1 MEDRRCALSI
11 KKVELCI
18 VKTDA
23 HQKMSNLPMSREV
36 GACTASTPPLRELE
50 LHTLPVRQQCSPAGG
65 AQATAAAAQ
74 GPGTRKGESTP
85 QLLLEASASAAQ
97 GRGRMWAGLHA

>member
-1 MEDRRCALSI
+1 MSI

-23 HQKMSNLPMSREV
+23 HQKMSNLPMSREA
-36 GACTASTPPLRELE
+36 GACTASTPP
-50 LHTLPVRQQCSPAGG
+50 VRQQCSPTGG

-74 GPGTRKGESTP
+74 GPGTRKGESTL